1 MLDPNKDAKP
11 KYKKNYN
18 TSKNY
23 TSKENKIKINL
34 YELDEYIIIN
44 FNLNILINS
53 IKIDEL
59 INPLNLES

>member
-11 KYKKNYN
+11 KYKKNY
-18 TSKNY
+18 TSKV
-23 TSKENKIKINL
+23 NKIKINL

-53 IKIDEL
+53 IKIDKL